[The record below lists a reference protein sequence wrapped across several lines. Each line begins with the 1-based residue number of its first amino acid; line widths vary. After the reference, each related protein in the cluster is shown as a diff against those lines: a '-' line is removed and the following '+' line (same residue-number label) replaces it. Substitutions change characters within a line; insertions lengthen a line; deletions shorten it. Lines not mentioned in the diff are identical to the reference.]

1 MDRSWLR
8 HGSLAAALTLVA
20 AVVLVSAGC
29 RTVITTAAYLI
40 KGTNVDAEYEGLK
53 EKRVVVVCRPVAD
66 LTFRSPTVDRD
77 LAKEV
82 GKLLAKNVKKIQV
95 VPQKEVNEW
104 TDEHLWTDYLEVG
117 EALGADMVVGI
128 DLYDFNLLLDQ
139 TLYQGRASTA
149 LRVFDCQAGGDPVF
163 ERELPQIVYPPNVG
177 VPTSERSSEGAFQR
191 EYVRVLA
198 DQIGRHFYAHDPYAD
213 YALDAKAMEQ

>member
-1 MDRSWLR
+1 MDRSWLP

-29 RTVITTAAYLI
+29 RTMLTTAAYLI

-82 GKLLAKNVKKIQV
+82 GRLLAQNVKKIQV
-95 VPQKEVNEW
+95 VPQKEVSEW

-149 LRVFDCQAGGDPVF
+149 VRVFDCHAGGDPVF

-191 EYVRVLA
+191 EYIRVLA
-198 DQIGRHFYAHDPYAD
+198 DQIGRYFYPHDPYAD
-213 YALDAKAMEQ
+213 YAMDAKAMEQ

>member
-20 AVVLVSAGC
+20 AVVLVSLGC
-29 RTVITTAAYLI
+29 RTMLTTAAYLI
-40 KGTNVDAEYEGLK
+40 KGTDVDAEYEGLK

-82 GKLLAKNVKKIQV
+82 GKLLAKNVKKIRV
-95 VPQKEVNEW
+95 VPQKEVSEW
-104 TDEHLWTDYLEVG
+104 TDEHLWSDYLEVG
-117 EALGADMVVGI
+117 EALKADMVVGI

-149 LRVFDCQAGGDPVF
+149 VRVFDCRAGGDPVF
-163 ERELPQIVYPPNVG
+163 ERELQQVVYPPNVG
-177 VPTSERSSEGAFQR
+177 VPTSDRSSEGAFER
-191 EYVRVLA
+191 EFVRVLA
-198 DQIGRHFYAHDPYAD
+198 DHIGRYFYAHDPYAD
-213 YALDAKAMEQ
+213 YAMDAKAMEQ